1 MKSFLCKVLHAWRA
15 RLNRS
20 AAEKVKAALTFVNDD
35 IPCFIV
41 CYNNPSHVALMVEQ
55 LNQRGLT
62 PIIFD
67 NQSSCADTQSLL
79 ASLHRDKAYVIHV
92 EKNLRH
98 KVGFLPGIYEQMPTV
113 FAYTDPDLQ
122 FAPKLPN
129 DFLTTLEGLTNEYS
143 VFKAGPAL
151 VLDAGEIPA
160 HLNFKMKKCGSI
172 PFEKH
177 YTVKEWE
184 SNYWKFPLKRDDAL
198 EVYAAPLDTTFAVY
212 NKANFTG
219 KFMTAVRVA
228 GDFKVIHL
236 PWFPELDNMSATER
250 ERYLGNNKSTTW
262 VSK

>member
-1 MKSFLCKVLHAWRA
+1 MKASVCKTIHSWRA
-15 RLNRS
+15 RKNRQVG
-20 AAEKVKAALTFVNDD
+20 EKVKAALAAVPDP

-41 CYNNPSHVALMVEQ
+41 CYNNPSHVKLMVAQ
-55 LNQRGLT
+55 LNQFGLT
-62 PIIFD
+62 PIILD
-67 NQSSCADTQSLL
+67 NKSTCPDTQALL
-79 ASLHRDKAYVIHV
+79 TALHGESAYVIHV

-98 KVGFLPGIYEQMPTV
+98 KVGFLPGIYEHMPEV

-122 FAPKLPN
+122 FDPALPS
-129 DFLTTLEGLTNEYS
+129 DFLTTLRQLTEEYG

-160 HLNFKMKKCGSI
+160 HLNFTLRKCGSI
-172 PFEKH
+172 PFEKQ

-184 SNYWKFPLKRDDAL
+184 SNFWTFPLQRDDEL

-236 PWFPELDNMSATER
+236 PWFPELDSMSAAER
-250 ERYLGNNKSTTW
+250 ESYLGNNKSTTW
-262 VSK
+262 VTK